1 MRVDRKITAI
11 EPQKRHK
18 ERLNIHLDGEYA
30 FSLDRLTAIWLKE
43 GQTLSPEDITSLQ
56 QKDVLETAY
65 RRALHLLSYRARSA
79 QELERFLQ
87 DKGYAPEQMAQVNA
101 RLQEEGF
108 LNDQRFAEDW
118 ISNRVAFR
126 PRSGK
131 QIRFELLRK
140 GINRETAD
148 EALGNAELDED
159 VLALEAGRKLA
170 RRYARL
176 DQKDF
181 LLKLGAALAR
191 RGFSYEAA
199 KAASKQLWQE
209 LEQDKL

>member
-1 MRVDRKITAI
+1 MRVDRKISAI

-30 FSLDRLTAIWLKE
+30 FSLDRLTAIWLHE
-43 GQTLSPEDITSLQ
+43 GQTLSPEDITRLQ

-87 DKGYAPEQMAQVNA
+87 DKGYAPDQISQVNA
-101 RLQEEGF
+101 RLQVEGY

-140 GINRETAD
+140 GIDRETAD
-148 EALGNAELDED
+148 EALVNAKLDED

-170 RRYARL
+170 GRYARL
-176 DQKDF
+176 DQKEF
-181 LLKLGAALAR
+181 MLKLGAALAR
-191 RGFSYEAA
+191 RGFNFEAA
-199 KAASKQLWQE
+199 KAASKQLWLN
-209 LEQDKL
+209 LEQDK

>member
-1 MRVDRKITAI
+1 MRVDRKISAI

-30 FSLDRLTAIWLKE
+30 FSLDRLTAIWLQE
-43 GQTLSPEDITSLQ
+43 GQTLSPEDITRLQ

-87 DKGYAPEQMAQVNA
+87 DKGYAPEQVAQVNA
-101 RLQEEGF
+101 RLQNEGY

-118 ISNRVAFR
+118 IANRVAFR
-126 PRSGK
+126 PRSGR
-131 QIRFELLRK
+131 QIHYELLRK
-140 GINRETAD
+140 GINREIAD
-148 EALGNAELDED
+148 EALGNAQLDED
-159 VLALEAGRKLA
+159 ALALEAGHKLA

-181 LLKLGAALAR
+181 MLKLGAALAR
-191 RGFSYEAA
+191 RGFNFEAA
-199 KAASKQLWQE
+199 KAASKQLWLD

>member
-30 FSLDRLTAIWLKE
+30 FSLDRLTAIWLQE
-43 GQTLSPEDITSLQ
+43 GQALSLEDVTRLQ

-65 RRALHLLSYRARSA
+65 RRALHLLSFRARSA

-87 DKGYAPEQMAQVNA
+87 DKGYEPDQISQVNA
-101 RLQEEGF
+101 RLQAEGY

-140 GINRETAD
+140 GIDRETAD
-148 EALGNAELDED
+148 EALVNAKLDED

-170 RRYARL
+170 GRYARL
-176 DQKDF
+176 DKKEF
-181 LLKLGAALAR
+181 MLKLGAALAR
-191 RGFSYEAA
+191 RGFNFEAA
-199 KAASKQLWQE
+199 KAASKQLWLN
-209 LEQDKL
+209 LEQDK

>member
-30 FSLDRLTAIWLKE
+30 FSLDRLTAIWLQE
-43 GQTLSPEDITSLQ
+43 GQTLSPEDITRLQ

-65 RRALHLLSYRARSA
+65 RRALHLLSYRARST

-87 DKGYAPEQMAQVNA
+87 DKGYVPEQVTQVNA
-101 RLQEEGF
+101 RLQEEGY

-118 ISNRVAFR
+118 INNRVAFR

-140 GINRETAD
+140 GINRDTAD
-148 EALGNAELDED
+148 EALGNAQLDED
-159 VLALEAGRKLA
+159 ALTLEAGRKLA

-181 LLKLGAALAR
+181 MLKLGAALAR
-191 RGFSYEAA
+191 RGFNFEAV

>member
-30 FSLDRLTAIWLKE
+30 FSLDRLTAIWLQE
-43 GQTLSPEDITSLQ
+43 GQTLSSEDISRLQ

-65 RRALHLLSYRARSA
+65 RRALHLLSFRARSS
-79 QELERFLQ
+79 QEMERFLQ
-87 DKGYAPEQMAQVNA
+87 DKGYSPDQVAQVNA
-101 RLQEEGF
+101 RLQEEGY

-118 ISNRVAFR
+118 INNRVAFR

-131 QIRFELLRK
+131 QIYFELLRK

-148 EALGNAELDED
+148 EALGNAQLDED
-159 VLALEAGRKLA
+159 ALALEAGRKHA
-170 RRYARL
+170 GRYARL
-176 DQKDF
+176 DKKDF
-181 LLKLGAALAR
+181 MLKLGAALAR
-191 RGFSYEAA
+191 RGFNFEAA

-209 LEQDKL
+209 LEQDKR

>member
-30 FSLDRLTAIWLKE
+30 FSLDRLTAIWLQE
-43 GQTLSPEDITSLQ
+43 GQTLSPEDITRLQ

-65 RRALHLLSYRARSA
+65 RRALHLLSYRARST

-87 DKGYAPEQMAQVNA
+87 DKGYVPEQVTQVNA
-101 RLQEEGF
+101 RLQEEGY

-118 ISNRVAFR
+118 INNRVAFR

-140 GINRETAD
+140 GINRDTAD
-148 EALGNAELDED
+148 EALGNAQLDED
-159 VLALEAGRKLA
+159 ALTLEAGRKLA

-181 LLKLGAALAR
+181 MLRLGAALAR
-191 RGFSYEAA
+191 RGFNFEAA

>member
-30 FSLDRLTAIWLKE
+30 FSLDRLTAVWLQE
-43 GQTLSPEDITSLQ
+43 GQTLSPEEITELQ
-56 QKDVLETAY
+56 KKDVLETAY
-65 RRALHLLSYRARSA
+65 RRALHFLSFRARSA

-87 DKGYAPEQMAQVNA
+87 DKGYAPDQITQVNA
-101 RLQEEGF
+101 RLQTEGY

-118 ISNRVAFR
+118 INNRVTFR
-126 PRSGK
+126 PRSSR
-131 QIRFELLRK
+131 QMHYELLRK
-140 GINRETAD
+140 GIYRETAD
-148 EALGNAELDED
+148 EALKNANLDD
-159 VLALEAGRKLA
+159 DALALEAGRKLA
-170 RRYARL
+170 RRYTRL
-176 DQKDF
+176 AQKDF
-181 LLKLGAALAR
+181 MLKLGAALAR
-191 RGFSYEAA
+191 RGFNFETA

>member
-1 MRVDRKITAI
+1 MRVDRKISAI

-18 ERLNIHLDGEYA
+18 ARLNIHLDGEYA
-30 FSLDRLTAIWLKE
+30 FSLDRLTAVWLHE
-43 GQTLSPEDITSLQ
+43 GQTLSPEDITRLQ

-87 DKGYAPEQMAQVNA
+87 DKGYAPDQITQVNA
-101 RLQEEGF
+101 RLHDQGY

-140 GINRETAD
+140 GIDRETAD
-148 EALGNAELDED
+148 EALVNAQLDED
-159 VLALEAGRKLA
+159 ALALEAGHKLA
-170 RRYARL
+170 GRYARL
-176 DQKDF
+176 DQKEF
-181 LLKLGAALAR
+181 MLKLGAALAR
-191 RGFSYEAA
+191 RGFNFEAA
-199 KAASKQLWQE
+199 KAASKQLWLN
-209 LEQDKL
+209 LEQDK

>member
-1 MRVDRKITAI
+1 MRVDQKISAI

-18 ERLNIHLDGEYA
+18 ERLNIHLDGEFA
-30 FSLDRLTAIWLKE
+30 FSLDRLTAIWLQV
-43 GQTLSPEDITSLQ
+43 GQTLSPEDITRLQ

-65 RRALHLLSYRARSA
+65 RRALHLLSFRARSS

-87 DKGYAPEQMAQVNA
+87 DKGYAPDQVTQVNA
-101 RLQEEGF
+101 RLQDEGY

-126 PRSGK
+126 PRSGRR
-131 QIRFELLRK
+131 IRFELLRK
-140 GINRETAD
+140 GIHREIAEEALENASLD
-148 EALGNAELDED
+148 EAA
-159 VLALEAGRKLA
+159 LALQAGKKLS

-176 DQKDF
+176 NQKDF
-181 LLKLGAALAR
+181 MLKLGASLAR
-191 RGFSYEAA
+191 RGFDYEAV
-199 KAASKQLWQE
+199 KAACKQLWLD